1 MRNSLFFLALLFS
14 CVVAYG
20 QPKAVKSAYS
30 SVASIVTYKNGLL
43 KADGT
48 ALFVGGNG
56 DVMASGKLFV
66 GADSAVVIDNNGKAR
81 PVERIVGIDNM
92 FDCVKVRVA
101 HEKKMKYLAP
111 SVVKVNVGDELY
123 MLTYGVKKN
132 VVATKSCNQYNSKDC
147 VVLFFKEKKKR
158 AFRI

>member
-1 MRNSLFFLALLFS
+1 MRYPLFFLALLFS

-20 QPKAVKSAYS
+20 QPKAVKGAYS

-48 ALFVGGNG
+48 AMYVGGNG

-81 PVERIVGIDNM
+81 PVECIVGIDNM
-92 FDCVKVRVA
+92 FDWTRLCTSI
-101 HEKKMKYLAP
+101 H
-111 SVVKVNVGDELY
+111 
-123 MLTYGVKKN
+123 
-132 VVATKSCNQYNSKDC
+132 CSK
-147 VVLFFKEKKKR
+147 R
-158 AFRI
+158 RWT